1 MEEMEMGMKNLDWAK
16 ATLEITLVSSIF
28 PTFLHA
34 FSNAI
39 QSYQIVQVT
48 EQSSFQFHQG

>member
-1 MEEMEMGMKNLDWAK
+1 MEMGTKNLDGAK

-28 PTFLHA
+28 LTFLHA

-39 QSYQIVQVT
+39 QSRQIVQVT
-48 EQSSFQFHQG
+48 K

>member
-1 MEEMEMGMKNLDWAK
+1 MEMGMKNLDWAK